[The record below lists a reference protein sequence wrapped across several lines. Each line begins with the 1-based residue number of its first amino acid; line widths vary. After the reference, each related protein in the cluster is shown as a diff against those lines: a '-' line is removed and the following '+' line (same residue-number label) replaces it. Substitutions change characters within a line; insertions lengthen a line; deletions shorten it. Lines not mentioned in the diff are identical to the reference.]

1 MKDFQKKI
9 LSLTI
14 QELFNS
20 FLYKSF
26 CPCVCVNLILLIYR
40 NMLNRAA
47 MNRYCIWSN
56 LKSSKVVLSCTLQ
69 CVKLLNILQ
78 FWSNYRGTS
87 VSVISC
93 TRFTVAP
100 NQELKCSLL
109 RLPAFS
115 YNGFRWIRHYS
126 LFLI

>member
-1 MKDFQKKI
+1 MNYQNI
-9 LSLTI
+9 LSGLLT
-14 QELFNS
+14 S
-20 FLYKSF
+20 HTGPGKSINGIF
-26 CPCVCVNLILLIYR
+26 SCINFSAIYR

-115 YNGFRWIRHYS
+115 YNGFR
-126 LFLI
+126 